1 MSTEKKAT
9 MLGIGMDLWAS
20 AKSAGTWVGG
30 ALKGEFNNKATIGQ
44 IVFDAVISMFPV
56 TGELTAIRDLVAIV
70 MRISGDTREAQK
82 VLNWISI
89 VLCLLPIIPVFGGLL
104 KGIGRL
110 LVTIIKDATKTKEI
124 TAAILAYLRKMGH
137 GDPKSFLNTLSFSKY
152 QSRILTEFK
161 KFIYRFKSALG
172 FVNKRMGAVLP
183 SNVKAFINS
192 MGPQLDNL
200 VKLADKMIP
209 SAIKELD
216 RALNQV
222 RSEMIKQMNH
232 AGTRIGGGKTKIM
245 THEARLGTAA
255 AKTIAS
261 KGHKPAPLSHYKH
274 KEGWPDL
281 RSYVVVDK
289 ITGVKQYPDIHSFS
303 KVAAIEPKLLKAGL
317 KTPLFRVVEQADPRI
332 TGSYWAEKMSE
343 NGKAWRLDCAVK
355 GAWSTNGA
363 YALLDHVPTINEMR
377 KLGITVPDNWDGLRV
392 WRGKIAEQ
400 VDNESGKGHKATNLL
415 LPGGDIQI
423 FISFRDPH
431 NAPVKQYI
439 EKLIK
444 AKPTHWADAK
454 IPQDVTTVVEYLQ
467 KRERSA
473 KTVSQGRTL
482 RTISTTGRAT
492 ERTTQQDRK

>member
-1 MSTEKKAT
+1 MSTAKKAT

-56 TGELTAIRDLVAIV
+56 TGEVTAIRDLVAIV

-124 TAAILAYLRKMGH
+124 TAAILAYLKKMGH
-137 GDPKSFLNTLSFSKY
+137 GDPKNYLSTLSFSKY

-172 FVNKRMGAVLP
+172 FVHRRMGSVLP
-183 SNVKAFINS
+183 NNVNVFISS
-192 MGPQLDNL
+192 MGPELDSL
-200 VKLADKMIP
+200 AKLADKMIP

-232 AGTRIGGGKTKIM
+232 AGTKIGGGKNKVT
-245 THEARLGTAA
+245 THEARLTTTAV
-255 AKTIAS
+255 KTIAS

-274 KEGWPDL
+274 KKGWPNLSDKKDTKVPENSIL
-281 RSYVVVDK
+281 KFYV
-289 ITGVKQYPDIHSFS
+289 IASFS
-303 KVAAIEPKLLKAGL
+303 RDAAIAPKLY
-317 KTPLFRVVEQADPRI
+317 TPGTKVNWKRVLDKSRPAKS
-332 TGSYWAEKMSE
+332 GGYWADKMPKD
-343 NGKAWRLDCAVK
+343 GKSWRLDYAVK
-355 GAWSTNGA
+355 SAWSKNGVYVELPYIPTA
-363 YALLDHVPTINEMR
+363 KEMQRLGIHVPNGWQGM
-377 KLGITVPDNWDGLRV
+377 KV
-392 WRGKIAEQ
+392 WEGKVAEQ
-400 VDNESGKGHKATNLL
+400 DDWDEKLKVGSKLL
-415 LPGGDIQI
+415 LPGGEKQI
-423 FISFRDPH
+423 YIEFSHPD
-431 NAPVKQYI
+431 NKPVKEYI
-439 EKLIK
+439 DKILQIK
-444 AKPTHWADAK
+444 ATHWSDA
-454 IPQDVTTVVEYLQ
+454 IFPQDQNTIVAYLANRELSKKTVQQGQVA
-467 KRERSA
+467 RSA
-473 KTVSQGRTL
+473 S
-482 RTISTTGRAT
+482 TIERANA
-492 ERTTQQDRK
+492 RNH